1 MSTKTIGI
9 KRYRKSFW
17 RVPGWFPLLDFELF
31 TELNDLQT
39 NLGCKGDILEIG
51 TYKGKSGI
59 LLTLFAQKDE
69 KVRLLDL
76 YSKIEFQK
84 EIDSAHYRDLTAEK
98 TLKFLKKY
106 GNEHEL
112 VEGNSVDIPKLIPS
126 TKNRIIHIDGSHQY
140 STVQEDLK
148 NSLESLSSLGV
159 IVLDDYANFNYPGVA
174 RAFWDFY
181 GSGEVEIIWA
191 TQTRVYFTRK
201 SDVVSYQKK
210 LTRKGFTVSVVTLEA
225 DRKNFDL
232 VTLQGKMRLFQK
244 IQSLLSLAVL
254 GLFSIL

>member
-1 MSTKTIGI
+1 MTTKSIGI

-31 TELNDLQT
+31 TTLNDLQT
-39 NLGCKGDILEIG
+39 SLGCKGDILEIG

-59 LLTLFAQKDE
+59 LLTLFAQRDE

-84 EIDSAHYRDLTAEK
+84 EIDSTHYKDLTAAK

-112 VEGNSVDIPKLIPS
+112 VEGNSVDILKLVPN

-148 NSLESLSSLGV
+148 NSLELLSSLGV
-159 IVLDDYANFNYPGVA
+159 IILDDYANFNYPGVA

-181 GSGEVEIIWA
+181 DEAEVEIIWA

-201 SDVVSYQKK
+201 NDVVSYQKK
-210 LTRKGFTVSVVTLEA
+210 LTGSGFTVSVITLDAYRE
-225 DRKNFDL
+225 NFDL
-232 VTLQGKMRLFQK
+232 VTLRGKKLLYQK
-244 IQSLLSLAVL
+244 IQSLLSLVVL
-254 GLFSIL
+254 GIFSIL